1 MNILRTIETF
11 YPYVTGPTNQAFRIS
26 KELEQKGF
34 RSPILTTYC
43 DVDENLP
50 PCEDYRGVRV
60 NRYRNQFRVMRYCI
74 SLGMLKGFKDFDLV
88 HSHNY
93 RNFQS
98 DLGLF
103 FSKLKGKPFVL
114 STHGS
119 LLGYRRYLEGK
130 RARVPYVLY
139 DLLTFKLTAK
149 RADLVVVSS
158 QVEYDDAI
166 EFGIPQEKLK
176 VIPVGIDT
184 KRYEVVCS
192 KEKDTVTLLFVGR
205 IARNRKVENLIKA
218 LKGINDGVELA
229 LVGSEE
235 KTSSVSP
242 GGYLKD
248 LIALARS
255 LGIEGRVHFVGPRFD
270 DALVGCY
277 CSADIFVY
285 TSKYESFGQ
294 PILEAAAAGLPVIS
308 TPVGVAKELIRDGE
322 TGYLVEF
329 DNPLMIADK
338 VNALLDKQVR
348 GKCGKHIKELVK
360 NNFAWAGIIDE
371 YVRIYQSLV

>member
-26 KELEQKGF
+26 KELEQRGL

-43 DVDENLP
+43 DVDKDLP
-50 PCEDYRGVRV
+50 SSEDYRGVRV
-60 NRYRNQFRVMRYCI
+60 NRYKNQFRIMRYCI
-74 SLGMLKGFKDFDLV
+74 SLGMLKGFKGFDLV

-93 RNFQS
+93 RNFQT

-103 FSKLKGKPFVL
+103 FSKLKGKPFIL
-114 STHGS
+114 NTHGS
-119 LLGYRRYLEGK
+119 LLGYRRYLEE
-130 RARVPYVLY
+130 RFARLPYVLY
-139 DLLTFKLTAK
+139 DLLTFKLTARK
-149 RADLVVVSS
+149 ADLIIVSS
-158 QVEYDDAI
+158 KVEYEDAV

-192 KEKDTVTLLFVGR
+192 KEKDTMTLLFVGR
-205 IARNRKVENLIKA
+205 IARNRKVENLIRA
-218 LKGINDGVELA
+218 LKEVNNGVTLY

-235 KTSSVSP
+235 RTSSVSQ
-242 GGYLKD
+242 GGYLNE
-248 LIALARS
+248 LIMLARN
-255 LGIEGRVHFVGPRFD
+255 LGIEDRVHFVGSRID
-270 DALVGCY
+270 AALVECY

-285 TSKYESFGQ
+285 ASKYESFGQ

-308 TPVGVAKELIRDGE
+308 TPVGIAKELVKNGE

-329 DNPLMIADK
+329 DNPSMLAERIR
-338 VNALLDKQVR
+338 ALLDEKVR
-348 GKCGKHIKELVK
+348 SSCSKKIKELVK
-360 NNFAWAGIIDE
+360 KTFKWNGIIDE
-371 YVRIYQSLV
+371 YVKVYQELI

>member
-26 KELEQKGF
+26 KELEQRGF

-60 NRYRNQFRVMRYCI
+60 NRYRNQFRLMRYCV

-130 RARVPYVLY
+130 LAQLPYVLY

-270 DALVGCY
+270 DALVDCY

-338 VNALLDKQVR
+338 VKALLDEQVR